1 MRRHQ
6 STVFSI
12 ALHFLADRSA
22 AEELAQDVFLQL
34 HANLAT
40 MKSED
45 HMKFWLR
52 KVTAHRCIDYKRRRK
67 LPQVSLDDAPEPAAP
82 TQSSDPFL
90 ARRLRQ
96 YVASLPEKPR
106 LVVILRYQEDM
117 RAEDIAE
124 VLAMPLATVKSHLQR
139 SLAMLREKVTRAIG
153 EVTTMT
159 DMNMNKD
166 TNGLDD
172 ALKSALRRQEAPDG
186 FADRV
191 MARVAAHAGQT
202 QEARRDSWLSLF
214 TQPFVRWTALAAF
227 ATAMILGVHVYNV
240 HREQA
245 RGEAAKQRLMLAL
258 HVAGS
263 KLQLAKAK
271 VNEMNANQTGTSR

>member
-1 MRRHQ
+1 MAQRTAEEQSPDDFERVSAKVAGNDTSATNFAEIVRRHQ
-6 STVFSI
+6 SAVFSI

-82 TQSSDPFL
+82 AQSTDPFL

-106 LVVILRYQEDM
+106 LVMILRYQEDM
-117 RAEDIAE
+117 PAEDIAE
-124 VLAMPLATVKSHLQR
+124 ALTMPLATVKSHLQR

-153 EVTTMT
+153 EV
-159 DMNMNKD
+159 
-166 TNGLDD
+166 
-172 ALKSALRRQEAPDG
+172 
-186 FADRV
+186 
-191 MARVAAHAGQT
+191 
-202 QEARRDSWLSLF
+202 SL
-214 TQPFVRWTALAAF
+214 
-227 ATAMILGVHVYNV
+227 
-240 HREQA
+240 
-245 RGEAAKQRLMLAL
+245 
-258 HVAGS
+258 
-263 KLQLAKAK
+263 
-271 VNEMNANQTGTSR
+271 

>member
-1 MRRHQ
+1 MAERIPAAQSADISGNDIAEIDFAATDFAEIVRRHQ

-34 HANLAT
+34 HANLPT

-52 KVTAHRCIDYKRRRK
+52 KVTAHRCIDYKRRRH
-67 LPQVSLDDAPEPAAP
+67 LPQLSLEDAPEPAAP
-82 TQSSDPFL
+82 TQSTDPFL

-117 RAEDIAE
+117 RAEDIAD

-153 EVTTMT
+153 EV
-159 DMNMNKD
+159 
-166 TNGLDD
+166 
-172 ALKSALRRQEAPDG
+172 S
-186 FADRV
+186 
-191 MARVAAHAGQT
+191 
-202 QEARRDSWLSLF
+202 
-214 TQPFVRWTALAAF
+214 
-227 ATAMILGVHVYNV
+227 I
-240 HREQA
+240 
-245 RGEAAKQRLMLAL
+245 
-258 HVAGS
+258 
-263 KLQLAKAK
+263 
-271 VNEMNANQTGTSR
+271 